1 MSRDATPRRICPRTA
16 RRPLLDLPS
25 PLTAIP
31 AVGIRLS
38 RRRPRRRLSAARHY
52 SLCGSPVPHFLSP
65 RPKSGGL
72 SKHHHPSPALDSLP
86 SRTKKAR
93 REDPTEGPRRWNHVS
108 VPPPLPHSGVG
119 QKAGP
124 CQVLLPAHGSLH
136 PPARGRLAC
145 ALLSPAAKGSLLCWP
160 SRYRQQAPPG
170 LLTQGAA
177 DPPTLVPGRHSPPV
191 QSCLSSS
198 QTAPDTQPDRPSFSR
213 HSPPSLHRHGVGG
226 FPS

>member
-108 VPPPLPHSGVG
+108 VPPLCPIAASGRKPDLVRFF
-119 QKAGP
+119 
-124 CQVLLPAHGSLH
+124 CQP
-136 PPARGRLAC
+136 
-145 ALLSPAAKGSLLCWP
+145 
-160 SRYRQQAPPG
+160 
-170 LLTQGAA
+170 
-177 DPPTLVPGRHSPPV
+177 
-191 QSCLSSS
+191 
-198 QTAPDTQPDRPSFSR
+198 TAPCTRQLAVDSHALCCRRLQR
-213 HSPPSLHRHGVGG
+213 GVCCVGPLATG
-226 FPS
+226 SKRLLAS